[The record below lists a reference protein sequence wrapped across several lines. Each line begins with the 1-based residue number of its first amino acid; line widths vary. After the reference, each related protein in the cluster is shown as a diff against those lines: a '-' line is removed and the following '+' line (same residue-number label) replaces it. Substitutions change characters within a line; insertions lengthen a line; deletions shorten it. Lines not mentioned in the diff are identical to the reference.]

1 VHGHGIN
8 DNLVL
13 AYGIFS
19 EKAPLV
25 LLRRTIKYQGS
36 MTVAIKDI
44 YIITR
49 YAGNCHFDDKK

>member
-1 VHGHGIN
+1 MV
-8 DNLVL
+8 
-13 AYGIFS
+13 FS
-19 EKAPLV
+19 LKKRSSIAHDPALV
-25 LLRRTIKYQGS
+25 LLHRTIKYQGS